1 MAATRTGIAA
11 AQRVMAAC
19 KGAAF
24 SGGVVRIELSIL
36 FALIA

>member
-1 MAATRTGIAA
+1 MAATRNGITV

-19 KGAAF
+19 NGAAF
-24 SGGVVRIELSIL
+24 AGGVLRIGLSIL